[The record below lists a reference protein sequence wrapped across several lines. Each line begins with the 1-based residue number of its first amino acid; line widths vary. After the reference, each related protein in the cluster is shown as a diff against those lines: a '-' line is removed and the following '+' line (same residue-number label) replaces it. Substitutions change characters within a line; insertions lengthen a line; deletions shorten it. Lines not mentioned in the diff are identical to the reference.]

1 MNKLVT
7 LALGTAAAFSA
18 HGQAARLVF
27 NNASATMGNHPWV
40 VFSPTSPGAYLV
52 IDNPATTG
60 ITQLVTTSG
69 VPVIKSEHEQNKTR
83 WAVGSGTGTYTVP
96 FSTTSAVAM
105 PLTVQVTTAG
115 SANGSIIFSTYNSLV
130 NGTPVGSGYNNYLYL
145 PSDVTHM
152 YDMPSGLLNNSNNAV
167 DRFWIIDAG
176 EGSYAYTTKPAVNIT
191 FGFDPV
197 ETNGNGGNDPAI
209 QAANGNL
216 VAQRFNSSLGLWYDI
231 LPLGAQSGNTVG
243 SVNPA
248 PADFLRSWTLS
259 NKNLPLPIT
268 LAAWEGRCD
277 GGAVKLAWT
286 TASEQD
292 NLFFTIEKSRNATD
306 WAAIGTVPGAV
317 NSSQMIQYSFVD
329 EDAHGLAYYRLR
341 QTDINGSSTVSNT
354 LAVGCGTG
362 NGTAIVNAWDDG
374 GYLNLVVSS
383 TIDGA
388 YDLVLMDAQGKV
400 MASRGAQTI
409 NTGTT
414 TLRVDK
420 RDIATGIYV
429 VQLYNSTNMM
439 SRRVHLE

>member
-1 MNKLVT
+1 
-7 LALGTAAAFSA
+7 
-18 HGQAARLVF
+18 
-27 NNASATMGNHPWV
+27 
-40 VFSPTSPGAYLV
+40 
-52 IDNPATTG
+52 
-60 ITQLVTTSG
+60 
-69 VPVIKSEHEQNKTR
+69 
-83 WAVGSGTGTYTVP
+83 
-96 FSTTSAVAM
+96 AM
-105 PLTVQVTTAG
+105 PLSVQVTTAG
-115 SANGSIIFSTYNSLV
+115 SADGSLVFSTYNSLAV
-130 NGTPVGSGYNNYLYL
+130 GTPVNAGYDNNGYR

-152 YDMPSGLLNNSNNAV
+152 HDEPTGTANNSSNAI